1 MSSFLFIILLII
13 TITTSVLLII
23 RFSRRQ
29 PQQSEGI
36 FSPTLIGVKS
46 DGITFDIMLNNC
58 RELGFKIDEV
68 SGRQNNSINCA
79 ELVYKISK
87 ELGYNESDALL
98 SFAIALVYD
107 AGLLSVPPEL
117 FLKDHLN
124 SSEVTEI
131 QQHVLNGGE
140 YLDFVPDSMKEQFVT
155 VIRNHHENMDGTGYP
170 KGIRGEELNYL
181 SRCIRVVDSYL
192 SQVSNRTYRDI
203 TDSNDA
209 LKHLKSEIT
218 KYDPVIINALER
230 VI

>member
-1 MSSFLFIILLII
+1 MSSLIFFLLLVFTIISS
-13 TITTSVLLII
+13 TLLII
-23 RFSRRQ
+23 RFTKRQ
-29 PQQSEGI
+29 PQPNEGT

-46 DGITFDIMLNNC
+46 DNITFDIMLNNC
-58 RELGFKIDEV
+58 RELGFRIDEI

-117 FLKDHLN
+117 LLKEHLN
-124 SSEVTEI
+124 SSELTEI

-140 YLDFVPDSMKEQFVT
+140 YLDFIPENMKEQFIT
-155 VIRNHHENMDGTGYP
+155 VIRNHHENMDGSGYP
-170 KGIRGEELNYL
+170 KGVRGDELNYL

-192 SQVSNRTYRDI
+192 SQVSNRRYKDI
-203 TDSNDA
+203 TDSNEA